1 MAMGDGATRRR
12 GFGTRYA
19 ALVVAVAVAVVIGIG
34 ASLAWGKTG
43 PAPVGTGVAVIE
55 TSLVDGRGAGT
66 GMVLTSSGRV
76 LTNNHVIRGA
86 STIQIR
92 FPGTGR
98 SYSAKVLGY
107 SVSKDVALLKA
118 NAATNLKTVSL
129 GNSATLRIG
138 HSVTATGNAG
148 GTGSL
153 TTSSGSVTGL
163 GRAIT
168 VGDESGSQRL
178 RGLIRTSS
186 ELRPG
191 DSGGPLFDS
200 AHRVVGMNTAAN
212 VGSPFRGTR
221 GADGYAIPI
230 NAAIV
235 IAKQIV
241 AGKGSPTVHVGP
253 TAFLGVAIASTTGRS
268 GVVIARVVRGSG
280 ADGAGL
286 TAGDVITSLGGRAV
300 SSPATLRS
308 AILRLKPGASVSV
321 TYVDAITG
329 ATESVSLTLRSGPPQ

>member
-1 MAMGDGATRRR
+1 
-12 GFGTRYA
+12 
-19 ALVVAVAVAVVIGIG
+19 V
-34 ASLAWGKTG
+34 
-43 PAPVGTGVAVIE
+43 P
-55 TSLVDGRGAGT
+55 
-66 GMVLTSSGRV
+66 
-76 LTNNHVIRGA
+76 
-86 STIQIR
+86 
-92 FPGTGR
+92 
-98 SYSAKVLGY
+98 
-107 SVSKDVALLKA
+107 SKNADVA
-118 NAATNLKTVSL
+118 
-129 GNSATLRIG
+129 
-138 HSVTATGNAG
+138 
-148 GTGSL
+148 
-153 TTSSGSVTGL
+153 TSSGSVTGL

-253 TAFLGVAIASTTGRS
+253 TAFLGLEIAGTNQGFSQGVQLAGTQS
-268 GVVIARVVRGSG
+268 GTPA
-280 ADGAGL
+280 AEAGL
-286 TAGDVITSLGGRAV
+286 GQGDVVTALDGKSVSTGTDITEILVGHHPGDKVSIAWTDAGGQ
-300 SSPATLRS
+300 SHTATLT
-308 AILRLKPGASVSV
+308 LG
-321 TYVDAITG
+321 TG
-329 ATESVSLTLRSGPPQ
+329 PAA

>member
-19 ALVVAVAVAVVIGIG
+19 ALVVAVAVVIGIG
-34 ASLAWGKTG
+34 ASLAWGKPG

-253 TAFLGVAIASTTGRS
+253 TAFLGVSIASTTGRS